1 VTGAAPADS
10 LGEVQVLVA
19 GGTGTLGSAVTD
31 ELLDR
36 GHVVAVVSRR
46 ATAARVGV
54 VDVRADLA
62 RGAAEDVA
70 AVRAA
75 MEACEGSIDVTNVTT
90 TRRDEATEFFTRVA
104 EGLRAAGVG
113 TEGRH
118 HVVTSIVGIDGVP
131 FGYYQGKVAHE
142 HASRAPGATVSVVRA
157 TQFHEFAG
165 QVADA
170 MRVGPL
176 RMVPRMRCRPV
187 ATREVAAVVVDRLL
201 AGPVDR
207 PVSDEVA
214 GPREE
219 QLPRLVRSWCAA
231 TGIGGR
237 VVGVP
242 LPGAAGRAFTDGT
255 LCPHDVVGRGPTF
268 DEWLAT
274 RT

>member
-1 VTGAAPADS
+1 MTSTSHLDS
-10 LGEVQVLVA
+10 LGRVQVLVA

-46 ATAARVGV
+46 VGAARVGV
-54 VDVRADLA
+54 VDVEADLA
-62 RGAAEDVA
+62 RGAEQDA
-70 AVRAA
+70 RALREA
-75 MEACEGSIDVTNVTT
+75 MDACGASVDVTNLTT
-90 TRRDEATEFFTRVA
+90 TRRGEATAFFTRVA
-104 EGLRAAGVG
+104 EALRAAGVG
-113 TEGRH
+113 TGGRH
-118 HVVTSIVGIDGVP
+118 HVVTSVVGIDGVP

-142 HASRAPGATVSVVRA
+142 DASRAPGASVSVVRA
-157 TQFHEFAG
+157 TQFHDFAG

-176 RMVPRMRCRPV
+176 RLVPRMRCRPV
-187 ATREVAAVVVDRLL
+187 DTREVAAVVVDRLL

-219 QLPRLVRSWCAA
+219 HLPDLVRRWFAA
-231 TGIGGR
+231 TGVGGR

-242 LPGAAGRAFTDGT
+242 LPGATGRAFTDGT
-255 LCPHDVVGRGPTF
+255 LCPHEVVGRGPTF
-268 DEWLAT
+268 DEWLAA
-274 RT
+274 RP

>member
-1 VTGAAPADS
+1 
-10 LGEVQVLVA
+10 VQVLVA

-54 VDVRADLA
+54 VDVEADLA
-62 RGAAEDVA
+62 RAAPQDVA

-75 MEACEGSIDVTNVTT
+75 MDACGASVDVTNLTT
-90 TRRDEATEFFTRVA
+90 TRGDRATAFFTRVA
-104 EGLRAAGVG
+104 EGLRAAGAG
-113 TEGRH
+113 TDGRH

-142 HASRAPGATVSVVRA
+142 NASRAPGAAVSVVRA
-157 TQFHEFAG
+157 TQFHDFPR

-170 MRVGPL
+170 MRVGPVRL
-176 RMVPRMRCRPV
+176 VPRMRCRPV
-187 ATREVAAVVVDRLL
+187 DPREVAAVVVDRLL

-219 QLPRLVRSWCAA
+219 DLPRLVRRWCAA
-231 TGIGGR
+231 TGRGGR
-237 VVGVP
+237 VVGVR

-255 LCPHDVVGRGPTF
+255 LCPPDVVGRGPTF
-268 DEWLAT
+268 DEWLAS
-274 RT
+274 RP